1 GPASI
6 IWDPGGN
13 ASNGCNTV
21 GTYRAGHVLDTPI
34 LNVNCEVGD
43 HHPGAMATMGKISFA
58 SSGDDL
64 FYSDL
69 ILIWGGNPTYTQIPN
84 AHFINEARYH
94 GATVVC
100 IAPDYSAS
108 AIHADLWLPV
118 EVGTDA
124 ALGLSMAH
132 VIVEEEIYDAD
143 FIREQTDLPL
153 LVRTD
158 TQRFVRQADL
168 KQGGADDI
176 FYFYFHDA
184 ATGELREAS
193 KRSLSLDGTKPAL
206 EGRYKVKTLDGEVEV
221 QPVFESL
228 REQLADYTPEATE
241 AITGTA
247 AKQVRALARHMAR
260 AGTDPCLRVVRPVR
274 QEGQRRKWLP
284 RNEPGRHG
292 DRDHLTGLALAPS
305 RGPGRCGSH
314 GAGLRQS
321 QAPRRHR
328 RDVHLRGDPRG
339 IPQGWLPSGCPFLHG
354 SRRPRGF
361 VRGSRSLGPSSET
374 ALLRVSEGGGG
385 KRLASAAV
393 IGETAHLLRGR
404 RQHLTPHPRLRPPVR
419 KSAREA
425 RPPRHARLAHEQH
438 CALREERHHL
448 GHTHRPFRPPHHARR
463 RAPRGVEERLG
474 VPLRSSGGDSEARQR
489 TWPLDFQ
496 RSLRKDPTARQGLRR
511 AHFRRALS

>member
-1 GPASI
+1 MYDGSRLRYPLKRMGPRGAGRWKRVSWEEALRDVADRTIDALLEDGPASV

-108 AIHADLWLPV
+108 AIHADQWIPV

-158 TQRFVRQADL
+158 TQQFLRQADL
-168 KQGGADDI
+168 KRGGADDV
-176 FYFYFHDA
+176 FYFHDA

-193 KRSLSLDGTKPAL
+193 KRSLSLDGARPAL
-206 EGRYKVKTLDGEVEV
+206 EGRYEVETLEGEVEV
-221 QPVFESL
+221 RPVFESL
-228 REQLADYTPEATE
+228 REQLADYAPEATE
-241 AITGTA
+241 AITAGDFKEGDVIVIRYEGPKGGPGMQEMLYPTSYLKSKGLGQACALITDGRFSGGTSGLSIGHVSPEA
-247 AKQVRALARHMAR
+247 AEGGLIGLVEEGDPIAIDIPNRGIRLAVADAELQRRRGAMQAR
-260 AGTDPCLRVVRPVR
+260 GGDAWQPLGRDRVVS
-274 QEGQRRKWLP
+274 Q
-284 RNEPGRHG
+284 
-292 DRDHLTGLALAPS
+292 ALQAYAAMTTS
-305 RGPGRCGSH
+305 AAH
-314 GAGLRQS
+314 GAVRDLS
-321 QAPRRHR
+321 Q
-328 RDVHLRGDPRG
+328 L
-339 IPQGWLPSGCPFLHG
+339 
-354 SRRPRGF
+354 
-361 VRGSRSLGPSSET
+361 
-374 ALLRVSEGGGG
+374 
-385 KRLASAAV
+385 KR
-393 IGETAHLLRGR
+393 
-404 RQHLTPHPRLRPPVR
+404 
-419 KSAREA
+419 
-425 RPPRHARLAHEQH
+425 
-438 CALREERHHL
+438 
-448 GHTHRPFRPPHHARR
+448 
-463 RAPRGVEERLG
+463 
-474 VPLRSSGGDSEARQR
+474 
-489 TWPLDFQ
+489 
-496 RSLRKDPTARQGLRR
+496 
-511 AHFRRALS
+511 